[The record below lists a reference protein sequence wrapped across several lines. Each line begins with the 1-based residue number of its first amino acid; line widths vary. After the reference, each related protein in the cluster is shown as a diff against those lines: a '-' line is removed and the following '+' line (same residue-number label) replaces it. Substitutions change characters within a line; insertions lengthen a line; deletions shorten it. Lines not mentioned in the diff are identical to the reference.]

1 MKKLF
6 CLLIFIPIIALAA
19 SSTGVGV
26 NKTSASLVVPM
37 GIIDFVWIN
46 VQSNTVTWDFTDI
59 ERNAN
64 NPPFPPATFPEY
76 YEPSQPNRRPYQ
88 RIRYRV
94 RGILWPAGS
103 WQVTIFGAGDPSPD
117 CGILL
122 SDIEYGDASAGAW
135 TSLSTEPQVIVN
147 GSGDVWPWERIFQDY
162 RVRLDGD
169 ESSTE
174 GSTTTVIYMIQI
186 L

>member
-6 CLLIFIPIIALAA
+6 CLLIFIPIIALGA

-37 GIIDFVWIN
+37 GIVDVVWIN

-94 RGILWPAGS
+94 RGILWPGGN
-103 WQVTIFGAGDPSPD
+103 WEVTIFGAGDPSPD

-122 SDIEYGDASAGAW
+122 SDIQYGDATAGVW
-135 TSLSTEPQVIVN
+135 TSLSTEPQVIAN
-147 GSGDVWPWERIFQDY
+147 GSGDIGWTDLYQDY
-162 RVRLDGD
+162 RVRMDGD